1 MRALNRLIDKIGVDK
16 LLHFA
21 FGGWIAS
28 KFMETGIPIVGVSGI
43 LFIAFI
49 GIVKEY
55 IFDRESGGADWKDI
69 AATMIG
75 GLVEFV
81 SYYLIV
87 YII

>member
-1 MRALNRLIDKIGVDK
+1 MKIVNKIIEKIGVDK
-16 LLHFA
+16 MLHFA

-55 IFDRESGGADWKDI
+55 IFDKESGADWKDI

-81 SYYLIV
+81 SYYLIE

>member
-1 MRALNRLIDKIGVDK
+1 MKIVNKIIEKIGVDK
-16 LLHFA
+16 MLHFA

-55 IFDRESGGADWKDI
+55 IFDKESGADWKDI

>member
-55 IFDRESGGADWKDI
+55 IFDKESGAGWKDI

>member
-1 MRALNRLIDKIGVDK
+1 MRALNRLIEKIGVDK
-16 LLHFA
+16 MLHFA

-43 LFIAFI
+43 LFIGFI
-49 GIVKEY
+49 SIIKEY
-55 IFDRESGGADWKDI
+55 IFDKESADWKDI
-69 AATMIG
+69 AAAMIG

>member
-55 IFDRESGGADWKDI
+55 ISDKESGADWKDI

-75 GLVEFV
+75 CLVEFV